1 MRRSSPLQVVSWRC
15 KSFVWFTLGVSILF
29 LDAVFVVVLVAVRPQ
44 PSPFTRTASSNLS
57 SVAKS

>member
-1 MRRSSPLQVVSWRC
+1 MGRCFPLRVVSWRC

-29 LDAVFVVVLVAVRPQ
+29 LDAVFVVVLAAVRPQ
-44 PSPFTRTASSNLS
+44 PSPFTRTTSSSLS